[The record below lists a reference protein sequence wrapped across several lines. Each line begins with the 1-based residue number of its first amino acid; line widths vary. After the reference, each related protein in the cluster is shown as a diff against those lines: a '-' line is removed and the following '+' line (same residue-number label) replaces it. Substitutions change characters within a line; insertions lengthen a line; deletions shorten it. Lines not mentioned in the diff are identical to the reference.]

1 MRCYYLLD
9 QPAQAFTF
17 ANSVYT
23 DPGTP
28 ESIKR
33 TAALWLGRIHYDS
46 NELDQALVFFEST
59 VKFGGDVGAE
69 SQFKI
74 SQILFDKAEYEKAE
88 QNIFTLVSDYSSYDE
103 WKFKGFLLLVRTYIG
118 LDDLFQ
124 ARATAESILENVNAE
139 WVQNACSDLMIEIET
154 LEGDEPNGTDLIET
168 GTSIDND
175 EKQ

>member
-46 NELDQALVFFEST
+46 NELDQALEFFEST

-69 SQFKI
+69 SQ
-74 SQILFDKAEYEKAE
+74 SQILFDKAKYEQAE

-118 LDDLFQ
+118 SDDLFQ
-124 ARATAESILENVNAE
+124 ARATAESILENVKDE
-139 WVQNACSDLMIEIET
+139 WVQNACTDLMLEIET
-154 LEGDEPNGTDLIET
+154 REEGVPNGTDLIET
-168 GTSIDND
+168 GTLIDND